1 MQGVGHDDTG
11 ILVLGATNIPWDLD
25 PAVRRRFQKK
35 IYIPL
40 PEDIARQTLFKLQ
53 LGKDTPNSITQE
65 EIEYLAS
72 ITEGYTGS
80 DIATL
85 AQDAIFEPIR
95 KCQSATH
102 FLKDQHGFYLPC
114 APSEKGAF
122 PMTLTDIPEPNK
134 LKPPLV
140 CVDDFIKATSKI
152 KPTVSAKNLEKQDEF
167 TEEFGQEG

>member
-53 LGKDTPNSITQE
+53 LGKDTPNNITTE

-72 ITEGYTGS
+72 ITEG
-80 DIATL
+80 
-85 AQDAIFEPIR
+85 
-95 KCQSATH
+95 
-102 FLKDQHGFYLPC
+102 
-114 APSEKGAF
+114 
-122 PMTLTDIPEPNK
+122 
-134 LKPPLV
+134 
-140 CVDDFIKATSKI
+140 
-152 KPTVSAKNLEKQDEF
+152 
-167 TEEFGQEG
+167 